1 MCVVTNVKI
10 EASFDTSKMADTQGR
25 DL

>member
-1 MCVVTNVKI
+1 VVTNVKI
-10 EASFDTSKMADTQGR
+10 EASFDTSKMMDTSGR